1 MMIYDAYFPVLVDFV
16 KRWTADG
23 ATCRE
28 FSAVHGSP
36 ELPVKIGAGAH
47 PGVILRGDTYAELG
61 NPEAG
66 SAAITL
72 FTDDISLIRDGK
84 ITLLGPDIPESAGAS
99 LPFGQIILIGGKNLQ
114 PSDHD
119 QLQAA
124 GIVSDYIEGYMVRS
138 MSGCIWS
145 RVSKAAAAKG
155 FDFTTLGQ
163 ALMALFRQN
172 CPDIEALEIVFVT
185 VNAAAVRELGG
196 IAAQIQKITR
206 EMVKENWAIKG
217 YDIDCA
223 NDCSSCGDKIVCD
236 DIREVLKI
244 RTEESKEQGTN
255 G

>member
-1 MMIYDAYFPVLVDFV
+1 M
-16 KRWTADG
+16 
-23 ATCRE
+23 
-28 FSAVHGSP
+28 
-36 ELPVKIGAGAH
+36 KIGFAGMSH
-47 PGVILRGDTYAELG
+47 L
-61 NPEAG
+61 
-66 SAAITL
+66 
-72 FTDDISLIRDGK
+72 
-84 ITLLGPDIPESAGAS
+84 
-99 LPFGQIILIGGKNLQ
+99 
-114 PSDHD
+114 
-119 QLQAA
+119 
-124 GIVSDYIEGYMVRS
+124 GIVTSA
-138 MSGCIWS
+138 
-145 RVSKAAAAKG
+145 AAAAKG

-163 ALMALFRQN
+163 ALMALYRQN